1 MEIEVFRGSEAKEV
15 PEYRETVSRNIKN
28 IENRPK
34 RSKDNPQAEYSPRS
48 DISDLGKMEVV
59 VPWRYEAQTVPKH
72 RQSMLTITKT
82 SKIDRKCQNN
92 IKTRFSP
99 LISHIRGQNKPHSQ
113 STVNTL
119 P

>member
-1 MEIEVFRGSEAKEV
+1 
-15 PEYRETVSRNIKN
+15 
-28 IENRPK
+28 
-34 RSKDNPQAEYSPRS
+34 
-48 DISDLGKMEVV
+48 MEVV